1 MIYVLT
7 CPCGQVDYID
17 YSSKSLRDC
26 LAYHRDEGNRIIREF
41 LIGGITTNRI
51 LQDNKSNE

>member
-7 CPCGQVDYID
+7 CPCGEADYIG
-17 YSSKSLRDC
+17 YSSMSFRDI
-26 LAYHRDEGNRIIREF
+26 LAYHRAESNRVIREF

-51 LQDNKSNE
+51 LQGIKSDE